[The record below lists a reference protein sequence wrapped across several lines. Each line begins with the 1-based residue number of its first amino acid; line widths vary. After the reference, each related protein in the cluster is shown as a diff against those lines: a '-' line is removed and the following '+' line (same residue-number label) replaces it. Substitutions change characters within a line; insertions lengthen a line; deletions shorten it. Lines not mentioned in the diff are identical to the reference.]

1 MSEPLDLRELT
12 DQMRTCASYVL
23 SCLPAGGDP
32 DAPCSMISLRVARH
46 AVDLLIEASNRLL
59 SSVHATTPPTADK
72 PADKPADKLAAP
84 ADKLADKLAAPAA
97 AADATWLGP
106 HDTLPQPRSPK
117 ACPQCDSRT
126 HKKVFRQG
134 RRLMLACPVCAKE
147 WPYP

>member
-32 DAPCSMISLRVARH
+32 DAPCSMISLRVARD

-72 PADKPADKLAAP
+72 PADKPAALAQAG
-84 ADKLADKLAAPAA
+84 
-97 AADATWLGP
+97 DATWLGP

-134 RRLMLACPVCAKE
+134 RTLMLACPVCAKE
-147 WPYP
+147 WPYG

>member
-32 DAPCSMISLRVARH
+32 DAPCSMISLRVARD

-72 PADKPADKLAAP
+72 PADKPADKLADKP
-84 ADKLADKLAAPAA
+84 AALAA

-134 RRLMLACPVCAKE
+134 RKLMLACPVCAKE
-147 WPYP
+147 WPYG

>member
-12 DQMRTCASYVL
+12 DRMRTCAAYIL
-23 SCLPAGGDP
+23 ARKERGDP
-32 DAPCSMISLRVARH
+32 WAVEIVALD
-46 AVDLLIEASNRLL
+46 AVDLLVEASNQLQAHL
-59 SSVHATTPPTADK
+59 PVEPQAQLMEILQPVDPQPAPPV
-72 PADKPADKLAAP
+72 AP
-84 ADKLADKLAAPAA
+84 ADAPS
-97 AADATWLGP
+97 ATWVGP

-147 WPYP
+147 WPYG

>member
-1 MSEPLDLRELT
+1 MNEPLDLRELT

-32 DAPCSMISLRVARH
+32 DAPCSMISLRVARD
-46 AVDLLIEASNRLL
+46 AVDLLIKASNRLL

-72 PADKPADKLAAP
+72 PADKPAALAQAP
-84 ADKLADKLAAPAA
+84 S
-97 AADATWLGP
+97 ATWLGP
-106 HDTLPQPRSPK
+106 HDTLPGPRSPK

>member
-32 DAPCSMISLRVARH
+32 DAPRSMISLRVARD

-72 PADKPADKLAAP
+72 PADKPADKLA
-84 ADKLADKLAAPAA
+84 DKPAA
-97 AADATWLGP
+97 LAQAGDATWLGP

-134 RRLMLACPVCAKE
+134 RTLMLACPVCAKE
-147 WPYP
+147 WPYG

>member
-1 MSEPLDLRELT
+1 MNEPLDLRELT

-32 DAPCSMISLRVARH
+32 DAPCSMISLRVARD

-72 PADKPADKLAAP
+72 PADKPAALAQAP
-84 ADKLADKLAAPAA
+84 S
-97 AADATWLGP
+97 ATWLGP
-106 HDTLPQPRSPK
+106 HDTLPGPRSPK

>member
-32 DAPCSMISLRVARH
+32 DAPCSMISLRVARD
-46 AVDLLIEASNRLL
+46 AVDLLVEASNQL
-59 SSVHATTPPTADK
+59 SV
-72 PADKPADKLAAP
+72 AAGRD
-84 ADKLADKLAAPAA
+84 DKLADKLAAPADKPAALAA
-97 AADATWLGP
+97 AADATWTGP

>member
-1 MSEPLDLRELT
+1 MSELT
-12 DQMRTCASYVL
+12 DRMCTCAAYL
-23 SCLPAGGDP
+23 LQRKNEGEQWA
-32 DAPCSMISLRVARH
+32 IEIVALD

-72 PADKPADKLAAP
+72 PADKPADNPAA
-84 ADKLADKLAAPAA
+84 LAA
-97 AADATWLGP
+97 AADATWTGP

>member
-32 DAPCSMISLRVARH
+32 DAPCSMISLRVARD
-46 AVDLLIEASNRLL
+46 AVDLLIEASNLL
-59 SSVHATTPPTADK
+59 AERTPAEPLGSPMEILERAVDAHVTSIRD
-72 PADKPADKLAAP
+72 P
-84 ADKLADKLAAPAA
+84 
-97 AADATWLGP
+97 ATWVGP
-106 HDTLPQPRSPK
+106 HDTLPGPRSPK

>member
-32 DAPCSMISLRVARH
+32 DAPCSMISLRVARD

-72 PADKPADKLAAP
+72 PADKPAAL
-84 ADKLADKLAAPAA
+84 AA
-97 AADATWLGP
+97 AADATWTGP

>member
-32 DAPCSMISLRVARH
+32 DAPCSMISLRVARD

-72 PADKPADKLAAP
+72 PADKPAALAQAG
-84 ADKLADKLAAPAA
+84 
-97 AADATWLGP
+97 DATWLGP

-147 WPYP
+147 WPYG

>member
-1 MSEPLDLRELT
+1 MNEPLDLRELT

-32 DAPCSMISLRVARH
+32 DAPCSMISLRVARD

-72 PADKPADKLAAP
+72 PADKPADKLA
-84 ADKLADKLAAPAA
+84 DKPAA
-97 AADATWLGP
+97 LAQAGDATWLGP

-134 RRLMLACPVCAKE
+134 RTLMLACPVCAKE
-147 WPYP
+147 WPYG

>member
-32 DAPCSMISLRVARH
+32 DAPCSVISLRVARD

-59 SSVHATTPPTADK
+59 SSVHATTPPTAPPQ
-72 PADKPADKLAAP
+72 PAPAIA
-84 ADKLADKLAAPAA
+84 ADKLADKLADKPAA
-97 AADATWLGP
+97 LAQAGDATWLGP